1 MGIRV
6 FIVEY
11 EMECEKTLFSKTR
24 CTGESL
30 VTGMS
35 RKFHSPVSKL
45 GQTVLFVLVV
55 AFFGRI
61 RLPPTVTGWAASCGD
76 GP

>member
-1 MGIRV
+1 MSHFV
-6 FIVEY
+6 
-11 EMECEKTLFSKTR
+11 TR
-24 CTGESL
+24 MRRE
-30 VTGMS
+30 
-35 RKFHSPVSKL
+35 FQSPATRP